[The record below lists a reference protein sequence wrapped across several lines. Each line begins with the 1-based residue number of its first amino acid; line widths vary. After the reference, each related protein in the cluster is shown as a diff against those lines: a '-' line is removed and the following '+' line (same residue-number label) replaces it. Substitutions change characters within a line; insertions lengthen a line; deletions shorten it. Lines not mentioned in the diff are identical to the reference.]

1 MIPHA
6 ESMLLAVIMC
16 LVTWASDKIVRMWYQ
31 ILQADMVFT
40 EDPVEKVIAETSD
53 DLLPIRA
60 TKMPRL
66 RRGESW
72 EPRFQ

>member
-1 MIPHA
+1 
-6 ESMLLAVIMC
+6 
-16 LVTWASDKIVRMWYQ
+16 
-31 ILQADMVFT
+31 MVFT

>member
-1 MIPHA
+1 MIKLFA
-6 ESMLLAVIMC
+6 CGL
-16 LVTWASDKIVRMWYQ
+16 R

-60 TKMPRL
+60 TKRPRL